1 MRAAVH
7 EITLKHKQGKGE
19 KNLFHV
25 GVWHKKKKKKWK
37 ANKCESN
44 NENDGQTKLNLLE

>member
-7 EITLKHKQGKGE
+7 EITLKHMQG
-19 KNLFHV
+19 N
-25 GVWHKKKKKKWK
+25 KKKKLGCLAQEEKKWK